1 MMLNNLLKSI
11 AISIGLGSFI
21 YLLNGVTGAVLEV
34 TPKEIISVWIASAL
48 IGVASALYYTKMDTA
63 LVTVVQFG
71 TGIIAFTAIAVFNG
85 WIALN
90 TADIIFYAVATFVI
104 MLIIFLVF
112 YLLSVLDSRRINA
125 KLNEK

>member
-1 MMLNNLLKSI
+1 MMLKKFFRSI
-11 AISIGLGSFI
+11 ALSIGIGSFI
-21 YLLNGVTGAVLEV
+21 YLLNGVTGALVEV
-34 TPKEIISVWIASAL
+34 TPTEIISVWIASAF
-48 IGVASALYYTKMDTA
+48 IGVASALYYTKMATA

-71 TGIIAFTAIAVFNG
+71 TGIIAFTTIAVFNG

-90 TADIIFYAVATFVI
+90 TADIIFYAGATFVI

-112 YLLSVLDSRRINA
+112 YIISVLDSRRINE